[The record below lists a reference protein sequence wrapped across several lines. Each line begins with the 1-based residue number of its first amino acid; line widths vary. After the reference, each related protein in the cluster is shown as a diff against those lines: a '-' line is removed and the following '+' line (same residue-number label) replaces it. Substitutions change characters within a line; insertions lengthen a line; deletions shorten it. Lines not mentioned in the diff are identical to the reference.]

1 MASHLFYYFGDDE
14 AYYRA
19 LVGEFRKHTRLA
31 VTFKRFFEKDEKL
44 IQNFFLKIY
53 RERPSCI
60 FIDFSKNT
68 QDYMHLARVIARTR
82 IEHKPLTVGLVDYLS
97 PPEVLLESNVTGVN
111 LTHIKSAEVFD
122 VIFDVTKLISPNE
135 IGDHGFARGRTKEEI
150 EAGIPA
156 KIGFIHKEGLHFE
169 TDFQLK
175 AGSRIR
181 LNHHWTKER
190 IVPSKEVFVKEVTT
204 SNLFYHFKYAVDV
217 EFIFVDEFLPPEGM
231 DPELVKEK
239 RTEREDLILY
249 YKKQLSRWIDDNTS
263 RSLEKKAKVLIIDR
277 DFHFYDNQPR
287 TDKHAYTIRC
297 LSNLIDP
304 SSELYSMRPQVI
316 AFALDKPD
324 VLDPLNTEEELSR
337 LIKSIKLKFQ
347 DLNPFVVVFNCETS
361 SSRLQEKFQYPHIMA
376 SDRDLSV
383 DIMVRMADI
392 YEKKIAENHSFD
404 SKGKVFLK
412 KTNSAS
418 ITEIITSITILK
430 ISETDILFQCEHEL
444 SPGMNL
450 HLQAPVDMYIHVQPS
465 KSQGK
470 VPEYVG
476 LIHCLGEEEKTELR
490 RYVNSIFFRDHDAQ
504 VHAET
509 EEFQKLNQR
518 KLQEKQELI
527 KQELSPSEE
536 AEIKDEENKTNEPT
550 KS

>member
-19 LVGEFRKHTRLA
+19 LMGEFGKHTRMS
-31 VTFKRFFEKDEKL
+31 VTFKKFFEKDEKQ
-44 IQNFFLKIY
+44 IQSFFLKIY

-68 QDYMHLARVIARTR
+68 QDYMHLARLIARTR

-111 LTHIKSAEVFD
+111 ITHIKSAEVFD
-122 VIFDVTKLISPNE
+122 VIFDVTKLLSPNE

-156 KIGFIHKEGLHFE
+156 KIGYIHSEGLHLE
-169 TDFQLK
+169 TDFHLK
-175 AGSRIR
+175 AGSRIK
-181 LNHHWTKER
+181 LNHHWTNER
-190 IVPSKEVFVKEVTT
+190 IVPSKEVFVKEVSTG
-204 SNLFYHFKYAVDV
+204 NLFYHFKYSAELD
-217 EFIFVDEFLPPEGM
+217 FIFVDEFLPPEGM

-239 RTEREDLILY
+239 KIEREDLILY
-249 YKKQLSRWIDDNTS
+249 HKKKLSRWIDDNIS
-263 RSLEKKAKVLIIDR
+263 RSLEKKAKVVIVDR

-304 SSELYSMRPQVI
+304 SSELYVMRPQVI
-316 AFALDKPD
+316 AFSLDKPD
-324 VLDPLNTEEELSR
+324 VLDPLNTEDELSR
-337 LIKSIKLKFQ
+337 LMKSIKLKFQ

-361 SSRLQEKFQYPHIMA
+361 SANLQEKFQYPHIMA

-383 DIMVRMADI
+383 DVMVRMADI
-392 YEKKIAENHSFD
+392 YEKKVAGREPSL
-404 SKGKVFLK
+404 SKGKVFLR

-418 ITEIITSITILK
+418 IAEIIISINILK
-430 ISETDILFQCEHEL
+430 ISETDILFQCDHEL

-450 HLQAPVDMYIHVQPS
+450 HLKTPVDMYIHVQPS

-509 EEFQKLNQR
+509 EEFRKLNER
-518 KLQEKQELI
+518 KLQEKQELQ
-527 KQELSPSEE
+527 KQEDSPVEE
-536 AEIKDEENKTNEPT
+536 AEIKDEENKT
-550 KS
+550 S